1 MTVAIDVTDTT
12 FEAEVLERSTQV
24 PVVVDLWASWCGP
37 CRTLGPVLE
46 KLVSERAGEVVLA
59 KVDVDA
65 NPRVSAT
72 FQVQSIPAVYA
83 LEDRRV
89 VSSFVG
95 AQPEPAVRA
104 WLAEVAPAPT
114 EVDMLV
120 AAGDEASLRQA
131 LELEPANTTVI
142 ISLATL
148 LVDRGDDAGRKEALQ
163 LLERIPETAD
173 VRHLQA
179 QARVGDEAA
188 DGATAVTAKLDALL
202 DRVKADPAARQEYL
216 DLLEIMGPDD
226 PRVATYRKALT
237 ARLF

>member
-1 MTVAIDVTDTT
+1 
-12 FEAEVLERSTQV
+12 
-24 PVVVDLWASWCGP
+24 VVDLWASWCGP
-37 CRTLGPVLE
+37 CRALGPVLE

-83 LEDRRV
+83 LKDRRV

-95 AQPEPAVRA
+95 ALPEPQVRD
-104 WLAEVAPAPT
+104 WLAQVAPPPT

-148 LVDRGDDAGRKEALQ
+148 LVDRGDDSGRKEALQ
-163 LLERIPETAD
+163 LLERIPETSD

-179 QARVGDEAA
+179 QARVGEEAA
-188 DGATAVTAKLDALL
+188 NGATAVTAKLDALL